1 MPELPEVETVRRGL
15 EPAMT
20 GRRVERVLVNRPD
33 LRFPFPQGMATA
45 LSGARVERLDRRAK
59 YLLLRFDN
67 AQTLL
72 VHLGMTGR
80 FSIEADD
87 SHEQPGDFVHA
98 APANPKHD
106 HCIFEIEGG
115 VTIRYNDPRRF
126 GFMALFETAR
136 ENEVSFLKDLGPE
149 PNANDFSAP
158 YLISALEGRRT
169 PIKSALLD
177 QAIIAG
183 LGNIYVCEALHRSR
197 ISPRRE
203 ARTIKGERA
212 ERLTAAIRQVIID
225 AINAGGS
232 TLRDFA
238 SADGALGYFQH
249 SFRAYG
255 REGEACGAQGC
266 EGRIRRIVQSGRS
279 TFFCG
284 QCQR

>member
-20 GRRVERVLVNRPD
+20 GRRIERVILNRSD
-33 LRFPFPQGMATA
+33 LRFPFPTQMAA
-45 LSGARVERLDRRAK
+45 VLEGARVQRLDRRAK
-59 YLLLRFDN
+59 YLLVRFDN
-67 AQTLL
+67 VQTLL

-80 FSIEADD
+80 FSIEADED
-87 SHEQPGDFVHA
+87 HQQPGDFVYA
-98 APANPKHD
+98 APANPAHD
-106 HCIFEIEGG
+106 HCVFEIEGG
-115 VTIRYNDPRRF
+115 VTVRYNDPRRF
-126 GFMALFETAR
+126 GFMVLFETAL

-158 YLISALEGRRT
+158 YLVSALEGRRT
-169 PIKSALLD
+169 PIKAALLD

-255 REGEACGAQGC
+255 REGEACVTEGC
-266 EGRIRRIVQSGRS
+266 EGEIRRIVQSGRS
-279 TFFCG
+279 TFYCG
-284 QCQR
+284 RCQR